1 MLIPNAQYFLPVMV
15 TDHRTVYVDITWYI
29 SLATSLSKRTC
40 MYRYTPN
47 RYYLYISDFVEK
59 CKKRFTPEWRQNKLF
74 VHLDIKIKHIM
85 GANIKYH
92 LVDFQKTPSW
102 NLRWRRQGN
111 FIVDRIIKLFGL
123 IIVSMAVNDLLPG
136 VFVFDFTIMMWMV
149 DDSVLYC
156 QIQTAITFWFIVIPI
171 MHVIPMNIDRYV
183 FIMHPFLYKRY
194 NTRLRTLACMW
205 PLFGFYQ

>member
-123 IIVSMAVNDLLPG
+123 K
-136 VFVFDFTIMMWMV
+136 FVLQGTKIRSPADKEPKIFEIYDFWG
-149 DDSVLYC
+149 
-156 QIQTAITFWFIVIPI
+156 P
-171 MHVIPMNIDRYV
+171 NIEIRYGA
-183 FIMHPFLYKRY
+183 HPLWI
-194 NTRLRTLACMW
+194 LS
-205 PLFGFYQ
+205 GFKS